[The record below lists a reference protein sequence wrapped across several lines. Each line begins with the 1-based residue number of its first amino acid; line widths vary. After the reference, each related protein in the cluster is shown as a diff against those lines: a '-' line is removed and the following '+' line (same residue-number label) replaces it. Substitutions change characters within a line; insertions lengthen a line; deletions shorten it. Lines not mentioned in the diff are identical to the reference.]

1 MWRINLPPQK
11 YHHLFFGKPAPFK
24 TVQAPPF
31 QAIPAYILVFRDL
44 PLFMLTFHICHI
56 HGICRSTG
64 GASFGGGNAS
74 HKRGIFMG
82 KEGGVGFSLHVIL
95 LY

>member
-1 MWRINLPPQK
+1 
-11 YHHLFFGKPAPFK
+11 
-24 TVQAPPF
+24 
-31 QAIPAYILVFRDL
+31 
-44 PLFMLTFHICHI
+44 MLTFHICHI

-74 HKRGIFMG
+74 HKRGILMG